1 LGGHP
6 PADFRYPL
14 LHPDLQIGVDR
25 RFITFS
31 SANADRAATGALEV
45 MVRIFGRP
53 RDIAALQE
61 WCAPQRKILDDLL
74 LAAGITYADKS
85 P

>member
-1 LGGHP
+1 LGGS
-6 PADFRYPL
+6 PA
-14 LHPDLQIGVDR
+14 G
-25 RFITFS
+25 RFPF
-31 SANADRAATGALEV
+31 
-45 MVRIFGRP
+45 FGRP